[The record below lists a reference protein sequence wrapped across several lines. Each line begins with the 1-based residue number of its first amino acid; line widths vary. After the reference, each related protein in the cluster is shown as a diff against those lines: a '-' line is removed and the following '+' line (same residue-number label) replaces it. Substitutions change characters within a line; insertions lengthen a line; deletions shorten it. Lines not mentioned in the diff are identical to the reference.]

1 MAFTATKD
9 LVLPAT
15 VTGSWPRP
23 SWFDMSLW
31 GKPLSSGMMDPKY
44 REQFTDALSVVV
56 SDQERAGLDLVT
68 NGDYF
73 LDADFAG
80 RSWHHYP
87 LQRWTGL
94 EHDELQPVDEPQD
107 RLREYQPCTLLHEI
121 YTTWRWPIVT
131 GKIAHNPRNQL
142 EYAKIWRLT
151 QARASKPVKFGT
163 VSAQVM
169 ALFLDSHTDEYP
181 RADDKKKQIIWD
193 MATAM
198 NIELRRLAEAG
209 CQVIQIEEPTI
220 HFMAAFFSDDTE
232 TLDFLVDAINHEI
245 SGLEDVEVWIHTCWG
260 NPMMQRVYD
269 DSSYANAFEIYLD
282 RVNCDVW
289 TVEMH
294 DRGNA
299 ELELFAPWKGKTDK
313 KIAIGA
319 VSHRSLQA
327 ERPPEVA
334 DSIRK
339 ALEYIEPEN
348 LIISSDCGFGRQ
360 GAGRT
365 VAFYKAAALAM
376 GANIV
381 RRELGLPE
389 TYVPAADERLVI
401 DVVPSTFER

>member
-1 MAFTATKD
+1 
-9 LVLPAT
+9 
-15 VTGSWPRP
+15 
-23 SWFDMSLW
+23 
-31 GKPLSSGMMDPKY
+31 MDPKY

-94 EHDELQPVDEPQD
+94 EYDELQPVDEPAD
-107 RLREYQPCTLLHEI
+107 WLREYQPGTLLHEI
-121 YTTWRWPIVT
+121 YTSWRWPIVT

-151 QARASKPVKFGT
+151 QARANKPVKFGT

-198 NIELRRLAEAG
+198 NVELRRLAEAG
-209 CQVIQIEEPTI
+209 CKVIQVEEPTI
-220 HFMAAFFSDDTE
+220 HFMAAFFQDDKE

-294 DRGNA
+294 DRHNA
-299 ELELFAPWKGKTDK
+299 EIDLFGPWKGKTNK

-334 DSIRK
+334 ASIRK

-381 RRELGLPE
+381 RKELGLPE
-389 TYVPAADERLVI
+389 TYVPAADEKLVI
-401 DVVPSTFER
+401 DTVPRTFEE

>member
-9 LVLPAT
+9 LVLPTT

-94 EHDELQPVDEPQD
+94 EFDELQPVDEPAD
-107 RLREYQPCTLLHEI
+107 WLREYQPGTLLHEI
-121 YTTWRWPIVT
+121 YTSWRWPIVT

-169 ALFLDSHTDEYP
+169 ALFLDSHTDVYP
-181 RADDKKKQIIWD
+181 AADDKKKQIIWD

-198 NIELRRLAEAG
+198 NLELRRLAEAG
-209 CQVIQIEEPTI
+209 CKVIQVEEPTI
-220 HFMAAFFSDDTE
+220 HFMAAFFQDDKE

-294 DRGNA
+294 DRHNA
-299 ELELFAPWKGKTDK
+299 EIDLFAPWKGKTNK
-313 KIAIGA
+313 KIAIGG

-339 ALEYIEPEN
+339 ALQYIEPEN

-381 RRELGLPE
+381 RKELGLPE
-389 TYVPAADERLVI
+389 TYVPAADEKLVI
-401 DVVPSTFER
+401 DTVPRTFEE

>member
-1 MAFTATKD
+1 MALTATKD

-23 SWFDMSLW
+23 SWFDQSLW
-31 GKPLSSGMMDPKY
+31 GKPLNTGMLDTRY

-94 EHDELQPVDEPQD
+94 EFDELQPVDEPQD
-107 RLREYQPCTLLHEI
+107 WLREYEPGTLLHEI
-121 YTTWRWPIVT
+121 YTSWRWPIVT
-131 GKIAHNPRNQL
+131 GKIAHDPRNPL
-142 EYAKIWRLT
+142 EYAKIFRLT
-151 QARASKPVKFGT
+151 QARAKKPVKFGT

-169 ALFLDSHTDEYP
+169 ALFLDSHTPEYP
-181 RADDKKKQIIWD
+181 LQDNKRQIIWD

-198 NIELRRLAEAG
+198 NLELRRLAAAG
-209 CQVIQIEEPTI
+209 CRVIQIEEPTI
-220 HFMAAFFSDDTE
+220 HFMAAFFQDDTD
-232 TLDFLVDAINHEI
+232 TLDFLVEAINHEL
-245 SGLEDVEVWIHTCWG
+245 SGLEDVEVWVHTCWG

-282 RVNCDVW
+282 RVDCDVW

-299 ELELFAPWKGKTDK
+299 EIDLFAPWKGKTKK
-313 KIAIGA
+313 KIAVGA
-319 VSHRSLQA
+319 VSHRTLQA
-327 ERPPEVA
+327 ERPQEVA
-334 DSIRK
+334 ESARK
-339 ALEYIEPEN
+339 ALEYIDIEN
-348 LIISSDCGFGRQ
+348 LILSSDCGFGRQ

-376 GANIV
+376 GANII
-381 RRELGLPE
+381 RREQGLPE

-401 DVVPSTFER
+401 DVVPSKYEE

>member
-31 GKPLSSGMMDPKY
+31 GKPLSTGMNDPKY

-94 EHDELQPVDEPQD
+94 EFDELQPVDEPAD
-107 RLREYQPCTLLHEI
+107 WLREYQPGTLLHEI
-121 YTTWRWPIVT
+121 YTSWRWPIVT

-151 QARASKPVKFGT
+151 QARATKPVKFGT

-198 NIELRRLAEAG
+198 NLELRRLAAAG
-209 CQVIQIEEPTI
+209 CQVIQVEEPTI
-220 HFMAAFFSDDTE
+220 HFMAAFFQDDKE
-232 TLDFLVDAINHEI
+232 TLDFLVDAINHEL

-294 DRGNA
+294 DRHNA
-299 ELELFAPWKGKTDK
+299 EIELFAPWKGKTDK

-334 DSIRK
+334 ESIRT
-339 ALEYIEPEN
+339 ALQYIEPEN
-348 LIISSDCGFGRQ
+348 LIVSSDCGFGRQ

-376 GANIV
+376 GANVV

-389 TYVPAADERLVI
+389 TYIPAADERLVI
-401 DVVPSTFER
+401 DTVPRTFEE